1 MLFRVNKAFSA
12 PPKGLFA
19 IIALITVLTS
29 VSISAQSQDAW
40 EIDPQH
46 SVATLSL
53 GTESNVLQL
62 GVVRLNGEVVFE
74 SVDSDDP
81 TVTFSTVFSGGP
93 GVNSPKLEFNSQQC
107 RVTPEGKLV
116 ITGELSVT
124 RVERSIT
131 ADPNEA
137 YAGQQYGPPE
147 IHTETREI
155 TLVFPNPP
163 HNTSSAAV
171 MHLSGIAS
179 VSRENFPQ
187 LTQSI
192 ALDHWPTQLV
202 NDEKC
207 IASSTIGEDY
217 HGAICTGTVIA
228 SVRNVMVPSGG
239 GFEDFAGFRPA
250 VNPNRNQATIAVN
263 LELRRVHPH

>member
-12 PPKGLFA
+12 PPNRLFA
-19 IIALITVLTS
+19 MIALITVLTS

-40 EIDPQH
+40 EINPQH

-53 GTESNVLQL
+53 GSDSDVLQL

-74 SVDSDDP
+74 SDSEDP
-81 TVTFSTVFSGGP
+81 TVTFSTAPSGGP
-93 GVNSPKLEFNSQQC
+93 GVNYPKLEFNSQQC
-107 RVTPEGKLV
+107 RVTPEGKLL

-147 IHTETREI
+147 VHTATREI
-155 TLVFPNPP
+155 TLVFPDPP
-163 HNTSSAAV
+163 PNRSSAAV
-171 MHLSGIAS
+171 MHLSGTGS

-187 LTQSI
+187 LAQSI

-207 IASSTIGEDY
+207 IAPSTIGEDY

-239 GFEDFAGFRPA
+239 GFEDFAGLRPA
-250 VNPNRNQATIAVN
+250 VNANRNQVTIAVN
-263 LELRRVHPH
+263 LELKRVNPH